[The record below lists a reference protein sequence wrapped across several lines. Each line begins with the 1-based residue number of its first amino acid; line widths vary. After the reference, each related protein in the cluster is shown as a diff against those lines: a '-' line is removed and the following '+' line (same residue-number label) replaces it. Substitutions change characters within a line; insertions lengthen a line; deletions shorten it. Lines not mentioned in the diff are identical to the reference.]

1 MTVYNFYI
9 DSSAGSG
16 GAGTSGDP
24 WGSIQEAIDNA
35 SFTGTYNVGIFNC
48 KGSETWSSALDF
60 SSWSDQ
66 SGMMLRGFTSSAG
79 DGGRYT
85 IDIDGNPWPS
95 SQKNYWVFSDL
106 NITNSGSDASFFDH
120 STAYYT
126 FWINCKFSGWNV
138 GSGDAVLKPRD
149 PSARIVNCEFTDI
162 EGWCVG
168 DCQCTVDSCFF
179 SNSGTREIE
188 TACGSQVCLNSVFSL
203 SGASNGWIHERAAY
217 CVNNS
222 FFSNGGTGTGAEA
235 EKGQNLISSNLF
247 EGFSSTG
254 GCGLRLKNWIY
265 EMRPAT
271 FQNSAYNCTTN
282 FDLLGAGMHL
292 LVEDN
297 ETLTGSPFAK
307 SGSATDF
314 SNRRTY
320 FAPQDVGDVLGGGF
334 GGNSRGAIQLTSG
347 GGSTTVVTPGPVQ
360 IGM

>member
-35 SFTGTYNVGIFNC
+35 TVGSYNVGIFNC
-48 KGSETWSSALDF
+48 KGSETWSSDLDF
-60 SSWSDQ
+60 SSWGGSY
-66 SGMMLRGFTSSAG
+66 GMMLRGYTSTAG
-79 DGGRYT
+79 DGGRYG
-85 IDIDGNPWPS
+85 IDIDGNPWPNG
-95 SQKNYWVFSDL
+95 QKNYWVFCDL
-106 NITNSGSDASFFDH
+106 NVTNSGSDASFFDH
-120 STAYYT
+120 SNAYYT
-126 FWINCKFSGWNV
+126 WFINCKFSDWNV
-138 GSGDAVLKPRD
+138 GSGNPVLKPHDRT
-149 PSARIVNCEFTDI
+149 ARILNCEFTDI

-168 DCQCTVDSCFF
+168 ECLCTVDSCFF

-188 TACGSQVCLNSVFSL
+188 TACGSLVCLNSVFSL
-203 SGASNGWIHERAAY
+203 SGASDGWVQERAAY

-222 FFSNGGTGTGAEA
+222 FFSNGGSGTGAEA
-235 EKGQNLISSNLF
+235 EKGQNYISSNLF
-247 EGFSSTG
+247 EGFSGTG
-254 GCGLRLKNWIY
+254 GVGLKLRSYGY
-265 EMRPAT
+265 EMRPVCYK
-271 FQNSAYNCTTN
+271 NSAYNCTTN
-282 FDLLGAGMHL
+282 FDLNDTGLHL

-307 SGSATDF
+307 TGSATAY

-320 FAPQDVGDVLGGGF
+320 FEPQDVGDVLGGGV

-347 GGSTTVVTPGPVQ
+347 SGSSTVVTPGPVQ